1 MSDSDLKLVYDMSDE
16 DYFGAAAASNS
27 LLGELKKS
35 PAHLRESIRSP
46 APATPAMRFGS
57 AFHVATLEPT
67 KFAEQWA
74 RGSELRGNTKEGKAA
89 KAELEEQYDSDK
101 ILKPADYDAVCQ
113 MRDNVLTHSIAGELL
128 EGASKE
134 VAAFWT
140 DPATQI
146 HCKAKIDVLPG
157 DEGRLIDLKS
167 TVDASPAA
175 FAKAIGNFSYHRQ
188 AAHYL
193 NPFDTRDEF
202 LIVAC
207 EKKPPYAVAVY
218 RVADEAIEAGKRE
231 VAMLLERWAEVIDEV
246 GLDGDWPGYD
256 EVIYELYL
264 PLWAQ

>member
-1 MSDSDLKLVYDMSDE
+1 
-16 DYFGAAAASNS
+16 
-27 LLGELKKS
+27 
-35 PAHLRESIRSP
+35 
-46 APATPAMRFGS
+46 
-57 AFHVATLEPT
+57 
-67 KFAEQWA
+67 
-74 RGSELRGNTKEGKAA
+74 
-89 KAELEEQYDSDK
+89 
-101 ILKPADYDAVCQ
+101 
-113 MRDNVLTHSIAGELL
+113 
-128 EGASKE
+128 
-134 VAAFWT
+134 
-140 DPATQI
+140 
-146 HCKAKIDVLPG
+146 G